1 MHEPLNLLFFWR
13 VDLTLEGKT
22 YEDYQNAIRKFCSD
36 NPELTIYLAGEISHP
51 GISDLDFVVIDDFP
65 VVSPEVENFLMG
77 GNVIVMPRA
86 CMSRIGMIE
95 NFNLKL
101 IQGQRTDFEK
111 SNSEYF
117 KFVEVLEWLPERILL
132 LESLDTK
139 SLSPQQILL
148 YLKSA
153 DRSIKNVE
161 KLTGK
166 QFDRVSTDNLRD
178 NFKVINLQQVLK
190 DYIKSCESAWEEF
203 ASFCKVCEP
212 SIVGSANISRYYQFD
227 HERFPLLLSYLN
239 YLSSEEGDLPSKLRE
254 RMSVDKSK
262 CKFDQDFLQFIRKRF
277 SLIGEVYD
285 FHISKGSKSGMIK
298 YGWFL

>member
-1 MHEPLNLLFFWR
+1 MLGLQSLQIFWR
-13 VDLTLEGKT
+13 QALNLEGKT
-22 YEDYQNAIRKFCSD
+22 EEDYQEAIREFCKD
-36 NPELTIYLAGEISHP
+36 NPNLTIYLAGEISHP
-51 GISDLDFVVIDDFP
+51 GISDLDFVVVDEFP
-65 VVSPEVENFLMG
+65 VISPKVEKFLMG
-77 GNVIVMPRA
+77 GNVIVMPSS
-86 CMSRIGMIE
+86 CMPQISTIE

-101 IQGQRTDFEK
+101 VQGERIDIQKNQ
-111 SNSEYF
+111 SNYF
-117 KFVEVLEWLPERILL
+117 SIVEVMEWLPERILL

-139 SLSPQQILL
+139 ILSPQQILL

-166 QFDRVSTDNLRD
+166 QFDRVATDKLRD

-190 DYIKSCESAWEEF
+190 GYIKSCESAWEEF
-203 ASFCKVCEP
+203 TSFCKVCEP

-239 YLSSEEGDLPSKLRE
+239 YLSSEEGDLPAKLKE
-254 RMSVDKSK
+254 RMSVDKSE

-277 SLIGEVYD
+277 ALIGEVHD